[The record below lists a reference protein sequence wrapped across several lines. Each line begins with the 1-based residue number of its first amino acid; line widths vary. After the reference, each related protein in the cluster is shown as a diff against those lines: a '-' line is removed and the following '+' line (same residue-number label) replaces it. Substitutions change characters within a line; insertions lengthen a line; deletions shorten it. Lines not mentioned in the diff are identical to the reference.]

1 MYHNP
6 HASEDDENDDD
17 GTNDLF
23 DVYALDTMDSPD
35 PHRKLIEVETSEDV
49 APHVADDFDKLA
61 NEYGDAIWVVE
72 DFESARVLV
81 NNLVDEGCL
90 SDEIDRR
97 VRNFDDLN
105 EQLDADGMCEI
116 IGMTDL
122 MGRI

>member
-1 MYHNP
+1 MC
-6 HASEDDENDDD
+6 
-17 GTNDLF
+17 G
-23 DVYALDTMDSPD
+23 MDAAESSD
-35 PHRKLIEVETSEDV
+35 PHRKIVEVETSPEKRG
-49 APHVADDFDKLA
+49 HVAKDFNKMADGYD
-61 NEYGDAIWVVE
+61 EAIWVAE
-72 DFESARVLV
+72 DFESVRVLV
-81 NNLVDEGCL
+81 NKLVDEGCL